1 MALVPGLE
9 KMFEH
14 VVNER
19 DTAISVRSGDIE
31 VLSTPVVVAFCENAA
46 VRAVKNELPEN
57 ETTVGIRIDI
67 QHLAP
72 SIVGARIMFHAR
84 LESVEGRKLTF
95 RVWARDTNGDVAH
108 GTHVRMRVDRHKF
121 LKNASERA

>member
-14 VVNER
+14 VVTEK
-19 DTAISVRSGDIE
+19 DTAISVRSGDVN
-31 VLSTPVVVAFCENAA
+31 VLSTPVLVAFCENAA

-57 ETTVGIRIDI
+57 ETTVGVRIDI

-72 SIVGARIMFHAR
+72 SAVGARVMFHAR

-95 RVWARDTNGDVAH
+95 RVWARDGNGDIAH
-108 GTHVRMRVDRHKF
+108 GTHVRMRVDR
-121 LKNASERA
+121 ERFMKQATERS

>member
-1 MALVPGLE
+1 MPLEVGLE

-14 VVNER
+14 TVTEK
-19 DTAISVRSGDIE
+19 DTAISVRSGDIN

-72 SIVGARIMFHAR
+72 SVVGARVMFHAR
-84 LESVEGRKLTF
+84 LESIDGRKLTF
-95 RVWARDTNGDVAH
+95 RVWARDGNGDVAH
-108 GTHVRMRVDRHKF
+108 G
-121 LKNASERA
+121 